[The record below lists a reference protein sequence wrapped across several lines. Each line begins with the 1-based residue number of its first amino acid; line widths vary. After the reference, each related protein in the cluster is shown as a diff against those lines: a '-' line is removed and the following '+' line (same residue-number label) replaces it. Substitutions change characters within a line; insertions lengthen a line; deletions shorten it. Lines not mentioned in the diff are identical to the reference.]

1 MNSSI
6 VSFHFQKS
14 PKRGLLR
21 GGENYEWIIRGNNFC
36 FGITLVS
43 WIYEHNNK
51 YSTVTRAEFINV
63 EVWATISLG
72 GVLDKKH
79 QHFVFQSSYICNWE
93 VRI

>member
-21 GGENYEWIIRGNNFC
+21 GGENYEWIIRGNNLC